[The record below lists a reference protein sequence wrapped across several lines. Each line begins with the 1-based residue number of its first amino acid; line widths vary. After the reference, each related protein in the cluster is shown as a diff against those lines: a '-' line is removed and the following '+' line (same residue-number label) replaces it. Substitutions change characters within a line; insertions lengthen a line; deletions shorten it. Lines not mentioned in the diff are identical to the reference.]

1 MIASPI
7 ANKSFMLDLSPLKVQ
22 RRFHVED
29 VLKHIYFFTWV
40 AVCFHGAYLGAK
52 ILPYLNSLR
61 APTISPLAE
70 YVGLILISTSIV
82 CSAPSTLL
90 SLAGLLLGSP
100 NVQLRRAKE
109 QYLKVGFPEN
119 VRLIF
124 CFVSTGKNSLT
135 LKRSIE
141 NCLLK
146 TSALKVPCEIEIV
159 LERAVPEISTCADN
173 MTSIIVPAGYQTPQG
188 SRHKARALHYA
199 TIQRRSRL
207 SVNDHTWI
215 LHLDEESLISEE
227 CIYGI
232 ATFIRE
238 HGHDCQIGQG
248 EIQYNHP
255 GQPFSPILRA
265 ADSLRTGQDLG
276 LFRAQYRIF
285 NSMLMSLHG
294 SFLLVRWDLEDT
306 IGFDQPSSTS
316 ITEDAFFGLRAKA
329 SGARFGWISGWIKE
343 LSPLSIW
350 DLIQQ
355 RRRWITGTRNIAA
368 SGLIPTKNMLLLKF
382 QCAAYPISSS
392 CVWLWIILNVVGL
405 SGSTP
410 NLLTTW
416 ASCVGGILWALYAVG
431 GLRSAINSDLQL
443 YYRMIAL
450 ISSLALAPIC
460 LACEAFAI
468 LYACISPAN
477 GFYLVGKDSL
487 LHSELS
493 VTNSAHSIETKPNQI
508 R

>member
-1 MIASPI
+1 MPHLASP
-7 ANKSFMLDLSPLKVQ
+7 SKVQ
-22 RRFHVED
+22 QRFHAED
-29 VLKHIYFFTWV
+29 VLKHIYFLTWV
-40 AVCFHGAYLGAK
+40 ALFLYGACLGAK
-52 ILPYLNSLR
+52 MFPYLNSLR
-61 APTISPLAE
+61 ASTISPWAE
-70 YVGLILISTSIV
+70 YVGMILLSTNIV

-90 SLAGLLLGSP
+90 SLAGLLFGSP
-100 NVQLRRAKE
+100 DVQLRRAKE

-159 LERAVPEISTCADN
+159 LDRAVPEISNCADN
-173 MTSIIVPAGYQTPQG
+173 IRSIIVPACYQTPQG
-188 SRHKARALHYA
+188 SMHKARALHYA
-199 TIQRRSRL
+199 TIQRRSR
-207 SVNDHTWI
+207 VPINDQTWI

-238 HGHDCQIGQG
+238 RGHDCQIGQG

-255 GQPFSPILRA
+255 CQPFSPILRA

-294 SFLLVRWDLEDT
+294 SFLLVRWDLENT

-316 ITEDAFFGLRAKA
+316 ITEDAFFGLRAKVL
-329 SGARFGWISGWIKE
+329 GARFGWISGWINE

-355 RRRWITGTRNIAA
+355 RRRWITGTRNIAV
-368 SGLIPTKNMLLLKF
+368 SGLIPSKYMLLIKF

-392 CVWLWIILNVVGL
+392 CFWLWIICTVAGL
-405 SGSTP
+405 TGSIP
-410 NLLTTW
+410 NLLTVW
-416 ASCVGGILWALYAVG
+416 ASCVGGTLWALYAVG
-431 GLRSAINSDLQL
+431 GLRSAINSNFSL
-443 YYRMIAL
+443 YYRTIAL
-450 ISSLALAPIC
+450 VSPLVLAPFC

-487 LHSELS
+487 LHGELS
-493 VTNSAHSIETKPNQI
+493 KTDSAHPIESLPNQI